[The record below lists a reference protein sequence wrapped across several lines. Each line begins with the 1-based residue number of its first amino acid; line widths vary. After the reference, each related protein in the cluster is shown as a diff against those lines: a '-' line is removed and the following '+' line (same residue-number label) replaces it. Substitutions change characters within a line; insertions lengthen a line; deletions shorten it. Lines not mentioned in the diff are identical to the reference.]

1 MILILTS
8 KLKPKQQ
15 QQSFCMHGF
24 QVTHKNQTLIDK
36 LQNSLSYILQ
46 LKLSQKLEE
55 DSTSKEKS
63 LSPYW
68 SEFCSEI
75 SPLLLSHTKI
85 DCADLDSTL
94 LSGCAR
100 NMDVKS
106 WFSMKHHLVQQK
118 SWLKTFSQS
127 STVSAQD
134 STDCENTNLKCRKIR
149 IYPDANLAKVWK
161 QWIAACRY
169 VYNQAIARSREAGK
183 RVGKLDLRNTIMQ
196 SSLPEWVKAT
206 PCHIRQNAIFDAWRA
221 FKASRDAKFRSVRN
235 PSQCIKFNDSN
246 FKNGTWYP
254 KLTKG
259 MKFIAS
265 EPIPNSC
272 NSSTQLQKVKDRWFA
287 IFPEEMQPEPS
298 ETNQIIALDPGV
310 RTFLTGFDGEQFLEI
325 GKSDFGRIARLC
337 QHLDKLTSR
346 MSKVN
351 AKQRRS
357 MRRAAFKMRQKIRS
371 LIDELHRK
379 TACYLTKNYR
389 IIFLPT
395 FESSNMVAKVKRKI
409 RSKTAR
415 ALLTWAH
422 YRFKQTLKHQ
432 AQKRSVTVIEVS
444 EAYTSKTCVRCG
456 YIHTKLGGARIFKCP
471 NCKHEISRDFNGALG
486 ILLRALR
493 DTSALYESAIVSGLS
508 SDVQSCS
515 A

>member
-1 MILILTS
+1 
-8 KLKPKQQ
+8 
-15 QQSFCMHGF
+15 
-24 QVTHKNQTLIDK
+24 
-36 LQNSLSYILQ
+36 
-46 LKLSQKLEE
+46 
-55 DSTSKEKS
+55 
-63 LSPYW
+63 
-68 SEFCSEI
+68 
-75 SPLLLSHTKI
+75 
-85 DCADLDSTL
+85 
-94 LSGCAR
+94 
-100 NMDVKS
+100 
-106 WFSMKHHLVQQK
+106 
-118 SWLKTFSQS
+118 
-127 STVSAQD
+127 
-134 STDCENTNLKCRKIR
+134 
-149 IYPDANLAKVWK
+149 VWK

-169 VYNQAIARSREAGK
+169 VYNQAIAYQREAGK
-183 RVGKLDLRNTIMQ
+183 RVGKLELRNIIMQ
-196 SSLPEWVKAT
+196 SDLPEWVKKT

-221 FKASRDAKFRSVRN
+221 FKASRDAKFSSVRN

-259 MKFIAS
+259 MKFYAS
-265 EPIPNSC
+265 EPIPSSC
-272 NSSTQLQKVKDRWFA
+272 SQGTQLQKVKDRWFA
-287 IFPEEMQPEPS
+287 IFPEPCNTEES
-298 ETNQIIALDPGV
+298 ESTGAIALDPGV

-351 AKQRRS
+351 AKQRRA
-357 MRRAAFKMRQKIRS
+357 MRRAAFRIRLHIRS
-371 LIDELHRK
+371 LIDELHRQ

-395 FESSNMVAKVKRKI
+395 FESSEMVAKGKRRI

-415 ALLTWAH
+415 AMLTWAH
-422 YRFKQTLKHQ
+422 YRFKQTLNYLAH
-432 AQKRSVTVIEVS
+432 KRGVTVIQVS
-444 EAYTSKTCVRCG
+444 EAYTSKTCTRCG
-456 YIHTKLGGARIFKCP
+456 HIHTKLGGAKVFKCP
-471 NCKHEISRDFNGALG
+471 NCKHEINRDFNGALG